1 MADTTTPLAAASDH
15 PQLLHDAPSERPPT
29 ERRVDHVDL
38 SLEEAERA
46 FLTWLDDPGNPDVAR
61 LPDGTLVPVGRVLGA
76 ASTSTRE
83 LPRYGALSLGL
94 TPGISL
100 GDAATELLVCVVD
113 PAGPRCRSY
122 RAAVLYL
129 RGLVDLSSAWKEL

>member
-1 MADTTTPLAAASDH
+1 MSETRTPLSVTSDQ
-15 PQLLHDAPSERPPT
+15 PQVLYDVPTERPPT
-29 ERRVDHVDL
+29 GRRVDHVDL
-38 SLEEAERA
+38 SLAEAERA

-61 LPDGTLVPVGRVLGA
+61 LPDGTVVPVGSVLGA
-76 ASTSTRE
+76 ASTSTQE

-94 TPGISL
+94 TPGISI

-129 RGLVDLSSAWKEL
+129 RGLVDLTSAWKEL